1 MLSKATRWDSPK
13 TQSSSECSMSER
25 SVGVVKDYPLSSMMV
40 VFGVGMGIGVLLSQA
55 VCVPLMH
62 AMQPEPTFSEK
73 LGHRIYEAVAST
85 IPESLMRRMSA

>member
-13 TQSSSECSMSER
+13 TQLSAESSMSER
-25 SVGVVKDYPLSSMMV
+25 SVGVVKDYPLSSMLV

-55 VCVPLMH
+55 VGVPLLH
-62 AMQPEPTFSEK
+62 SMQPEPTFSEK

>member
-1 MLSKATRWDSPK
+1 
-13 TQSSSECSMSER
+13 
-25 SVGVVKDYPLSSMMV
+25 MMV
-40 VFGVGMGIGVLLSQA
+40 VFGVGMGIGVILSQA
-55 VCVPLMH
+55 VCAPLLH